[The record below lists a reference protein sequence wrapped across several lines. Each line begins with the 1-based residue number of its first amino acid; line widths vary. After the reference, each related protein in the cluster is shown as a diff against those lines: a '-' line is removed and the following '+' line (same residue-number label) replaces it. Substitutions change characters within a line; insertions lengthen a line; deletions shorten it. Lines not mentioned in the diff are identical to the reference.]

1 MTSPATLMLHLTGRC
16 NLECVH
22 CYMEGSPRRRDVLP
36 YDWVSRA
43 LRDAPALGVGTVF
56 LTGGEP
62 TLYPQFDAV
71 LAEAAATE
79 GLSVTLCTN
88 ATRLK
93 AHHAALFA
101 RLGVD
106 VHVSID
112 GPAAFHDRFRAHPG
126 AFETARRG
134 IAMLTEAGVRV
145 SVTTTVTRDNLPLF
159 DEVARLAVSAGVS
172 RLLVQP
178 LLDLGRAGNLADSRL
193 SPTELARLILM
204 VSDVASRHRDRLKTS
219 IIGGNKRFFLAH
231 PCAAYVCNGG
241 GCHRGV
247 SQEIKKIV
255 VRETGHILP
264 EATNLDPAYAIGHV
278 SEGPLAALV
287 ARYFRTGYAAF
298 DRLARTT
305 YRDFVP
311 DWPAAI
317 LPWDELLAAR
327 SRRPLPE
334 TDVPDADHACGS
346 HGTPARA
353 ETALP
358 AG

>member
-1 MTSPATLMLHLTGRC
+1 MTAPATLMLHLTGRC

-22 CYMEGSPRRRDVLP
+22 CYMDGSPRRRDALP
-36 YDWVSRA
+36 YDWVART
-43 LRDAPALGVGTVF
+43 LRDAPALGIGTVF

-71 LAEAAATE
+71 LAQAAETE

-93 AHHAALFA
+93 PHHAALFA
-101 RLGVD
+101 RLGID

-112 GPAAFHDRFRAHPG
+112 GPAAFHDRFRARPG
-126 AFETARRG
+126 AFDGARRG
-134 IAMLTEAGVRV
+134 IAMLTAAGVKV
-145 SVTTTVTRDNLPLF
+145 TVTTTVTRDNLALF
-159 DEVARLAVSAGVS
+159 GAVADFAVAAGIA

-178 LLDLGRAGNLADSRL
+178 LLDLGRAGGIADRRL
-193 SPTELARLILM
+193 SPAELAQLVLM
-204 VSDVASRHRDRLKTS
+204 VSDLANRHRDCLKAS

-255 VRETGHILP
+255 VRETGLILP
-264 EATNLDPAYAIGHV
+264 EATNLDPAYAIGNV

-287 ARYFRTGYAAF
+287 ARYFRDGYAAF
-298 DRLARTT
+298 DRLARVT
-305 YRDFVP
+305 YREHVP
-311 DWPAAI
+311 DWPSAI

-327 SRRPLPE
+327 SRAPLPAADPPE
-334 TDVPDADHACGS
+334 PDHGCGS
-346 HGTPARA
+346 RMPVPA
-353 ETALP
+353 
-358 AG
+358 